1 MEVEFSTVDIDD
13 KSVKN
18 NFCYQR
24 NNYQFNESTEADL
37 ESKQTGIDCEAQDGS
52 DSDGTNYTAG
62 KKKKRRRGKHKGGL
76 NHRKWKP
83 YNKLTWPERKELE
96 DRETEQANIK
106 RQKAFA
112 SGHPVAPYNTTQFL
126 IDDHINC
133 EASPDLNTHV
143 EDASNVKR
151 PGGKDGFFGSVG
163 ADSSDERSYESPHD
177 DDADMFLAKE
187 FSETY
192 DNINAERLQ
201 TMTKEQLIVEYLTME
216 RKVESLERK
225 IAENN
230 ASKTHSDSSCS
241 SSASGDD
248 GLNDI
253 RGVERISEEIKQLRD
268 ENNEL
273 KQQMNCLQA
282 RK

>member
-1 MEVEFSTVDIDD
+1 MEVEFSTVDIDE
-13 KSVKN
+13 KTVKN
-18 NFCYQR
+18 DFCYQR

-37 ESKQTGIDCEAQDGS
+37 ESKQTGIECEAQEGS
-52 DSDGTNYTAG
+52 DSDGTNCTAG
-62 KKKKRRRGKHKGGL
+62 KKKKRRRGKHKGGQ

-106 RQKAFA
+106 RQKAFE

-133 EASPDLNTHV
+133 EASPDLKSEV
-143 EDASNVKR
+143 EDIANVKR
-151 PGGKDGFFGSVG
+151 SGGKDGSFGSGG

-177 DDADMFLAKE
+177 DDGDMFLAKE

-201 TMTKEQLIVEYLTME
+201 TMTKEQLIVEYLAME

-225 IAENN
+225 IAEYN
-230 ASKTHSDSSCS
+230 STKTQSDRDSSCS
-241 SSASGDD
+241 SSADD
-248 GLNDI
+248 RLNN
-253 RGVERISEEIKQLRD
+253 RGVEIFSDEIKQLRD

-273 KQQMNCLQA
+273 KQQMKRLQA
-282 RK
+282 RT